1 MIWYMYISWNNHH
14 NKLSSYSSP
23 HKVTDW
29 FFLWREVLRS
39 YSCGHFHIH
48 DTVLLAIVTML
59 CITLQN
65 LFNRLYFLLLITLS
79 FPFPLSFL
87 FRSILPS
94 FPLFFHPF
102 YSSSLSFF
110 CDQRMCFIHL
120 NNMLKSNQWSFKKFK
135 ILVPLYS
142 ICILFKKGSLKR
154 CKSSYCVRIAL
165 NNSSESPDN
174 KGVTWRR
181 QKWRVA
187 YRKGKKIKFDLKF

>member
-65 LFNRLYFLLLITLS
+65 LFNRLYFSLLITLS

-110 CDQRMCFIHL
+110 LSLYPYLSLFF
-120 NNMLKSNQWSFKKFK
+120 S
-135 ILVPLYS
+135 LYS
-142 ICILFKKGSLKR
+142 QGPGSFLSAGKETVN
-154 CKSSYCVRIAL
+154 KIDVIP
-165 NNSSESPDN
+165 SSEL
-174 KGVTWRR
+174 TIF
-181 QKWRVA
+181 
-187 YRKGKKIKFDLKF
+187 YGKLLI